1 MAGEDDTDNMMMY
14 DDIATDEDSDDE
26 LRAVCRGAEGIKQP
40 ADTVAAA
47 VKHRASVYQLLQD
60 HCRVRELRAQA
71 AAAAIGSG
79 DMEAEAE
86 VAAAQAAAADA
97 EARGGASAGGAAGGG
112 AVLLDVPPELCEQS
126 SSSSSS
132 SSSAGGG
139 SAGGEEGAVVVVG
152 MSAMEW
158 SLPHDERT
166 GLHDPKRIQDM
177 QLLPAGGM
185 AVVSAMHQPSFRSGF
200 GVGGAQQGTERARA
214 SYEETVASMHAYG
227 GTFSAG
233 ATGGRSGGG
242 GGGGGGGVSSA
253 IVWLVFAG
261 LGGAGLYPMVMERY
275 RKQQQQNARR
285 RKMEGEIAAAA
296 ALRQARQ
303 ERQAAAAASASGGKK
318 RRGVRGQ
325 QGPAVE

>member
-1 MAGEDDTDNMMMY
+1 
-14 DDIATDEDSDDE
+14 
-26 LRAVCRGAEGIKQP
+26 
-40 ADTVAAA
+40 
-47 VKHRASVYQLLQD
+47 
-60 HCRVRELRAQA
+60 
-71 AAAAIGSG
+71 
-79 DMEAEAE
+79 
-86 VAAAQAAAADA
+86 
-97 EARGGASAGGAAGGG
+97 
-112 AVLLDVPPELCEQS
+112 
-126 SSSSSS
+126 
-132 SSSAGGG
+132 
-139 SAGGEEGAVVVVG
+139 
-152 MSAMEW
+152 
-158 SLPHDERT
+158 
-166 GLHDPKRIQDM
+166 
-177 QLLPAGGM
+177 M

-242 GGGGGGGVSSA
+242 AGGAGGGGGVSSA

-261 LGGAGLYPMVMERY
+261 LGGAVLYPMVMERY

-303 ERQAAAAASASGGKK
+303 KRQATAAASASGGKK